1 MVSGMAF
8 IGFGKGPLPDMF
20 NMHDPNAIDQLRFTT
35 AVAFRW
41 AALAK
46 PRLRRNR
53 PSA

>member
-1 MVSGMAF
+1 MQPWRRVGEQ
-8 IGFGKGPLPDMF
+8 ITVLV
-20 NMHDPNAIDQLRFTT
+20 HDPNAIDQLRFTT

>member
-1 MVSGMAF
+1 VAQQV
-8 IGFGKGPLPDMF
+8 D
-20 NMHDPNAIDQLRFTT
+20 DPNAIDRLHFTA

-46 PRLRRNR
+46 PRLRRDR

>member
-1 MVSGMAF
+1 VAQQV
-8 IGFGKGPLPDMF
+8 
-20 NMHDPNAIDQLRFTT
+20 HDPNAIDRLHFTA

-46 PRLRRNR
+46 PRRRRDR

>member
-1 MVSGMAF
+1 MQPGRRMGEQIAV
-8 IGFGKGPLPDMF
+8 LV
-20 NMHDPNAIDQLRFTT
+20 HDPNAIDRLHFTA

-46 PRLRRNR
+46 PRRRRDR